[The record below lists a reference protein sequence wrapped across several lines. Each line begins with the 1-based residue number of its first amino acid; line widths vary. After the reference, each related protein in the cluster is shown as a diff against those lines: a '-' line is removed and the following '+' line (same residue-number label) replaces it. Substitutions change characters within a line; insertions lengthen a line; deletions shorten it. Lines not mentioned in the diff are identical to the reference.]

1 MSVDIFLYDDGHEP
15 LLFKDIEKYEITIV
29 QWSVNGSDNVVYIP
43 QNPTGKQQIHVQF
56 APDSGASAGAV
67 SVLVTHKKG
76 GGCFEP
82 VLLTKSGESL
92 LRLYIPPPSNTAK
105 LPAKILDWVEKHY
118 VSAEIPDAIR
128 DRLIE
133 CARFCVSE
141 LAGSEDVSA
150 QASLSDL
157 IARLFP
163 YPPME
168 FSGADCLVVAGS
180 GTDGLQTSSFRLT
193 TPLRDSIPSHP
204 SLGLSLIRVVP
215 LTSSAS
221 ACRALGKTLQ
231 LPDGQ
236 TSNPMIGRIC
246 SLAYSHGH
254 WRLAAGGSNGVIA
267 IYEHDGGGWRR
278 VQVLYAAPIAV
289 LGLAF
294 SPDGNRLAAVSLD
307 GTCVVYDTKSERRSG
322 PSQSLPVTEKNG
334 RGVPTAVAFSP
345 EGTHLV
351 VATGFGESPEVYLL
365 ETAGTCSPRLVHT
378 SNREGGIHALSFRPR
393 TGHDQEVELLIA
405 SVSSKAEPHPLVVEA
420 LLIRET
426 STDARELGQFELPK

>member
-236 TSNPMIGRIC
+236 TSNPMIGASVRSRIPTATGDWRPEGRMGLSRSTNTTAEVGGVC
-246 SLAYSHGH
+246 RCFTRRRSQFWGLPSPRTVTDLRRSLSTERVWYTT
-254 WRLAAGGSNGVIA
+254 LNPNVAAGRANP
-267 IYEHDGGGWRR
+267 Y
-278 VQVLYAAPIAV
+278 P
-289 LGLAF
+289 
-294 SPDGNRLAAVSLD
+294 
-307 GTCVVYDTKSERRSG
+307 
-322 PSQSLPVTEKNG
+322 
-334 RGVPTAVAFSP
+334 
-345 EGTHLV
+345 
-351 VATGFGESPEVYLL
+351 
-365 ETAGTCSPRLVHT
+365 
-378 SNREGGIHALSFRPR
+378 
-393 TGHDQEVELLIA
+393 
-405 SVSSKAEPHPLVVEA
+405 
-420 LLIRET
+420 
-426 STDARELGQFELPK
+426 